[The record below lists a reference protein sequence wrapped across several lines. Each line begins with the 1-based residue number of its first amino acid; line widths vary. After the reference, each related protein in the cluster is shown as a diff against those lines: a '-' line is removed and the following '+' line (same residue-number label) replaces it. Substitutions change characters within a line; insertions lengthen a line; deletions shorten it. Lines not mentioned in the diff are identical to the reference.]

1 MSSKSN
7 ICEICGANFTQS
19 KNLQRHVRVVH
30 EKVRSQNFIK
40 GLSILLNFSN
50 CRLKISYVQSVAKDL
65 QIVISSNITS

>member
-40 GLSILLNFSN
+40 GLSILLNFEFVDQKFRMYS
-50 CRLKISYVQSVAKDL
+50 L
-65 QIVISSNITS
+65 